1 MDVAVRPVRRVK
13 FPRVSWTARQCV
25 CLAVKALVFVGLI
38 AVAVRGGDWA
48 VGALDLLDP
57 AGRGVD
63 PLADWRLWA
72 AIAVYIALM
81 AIPFCPGIELG
92 LALMVIVGTKVV
104 PLVYLATVFAL
115 LIAFAVG
122 RFVPQ
127 LALIAIFNS
136 LGMHRTRDMLAR
148 IEALNAEERLAL
160 LQGAGKKV
168 QLLVRHRHLA
178 VAVALNLPGNIALGD
193 GGGIAL
199 AAGFS
204 RLFSLPAFALTALI
218 AVAPVPLAI
227 AILGS

>member
-1 MDVAVRPVRRVK
+1 MDIAVRSAHLMK
-13 FPRVSWTARQCV
+13 FPHASWTTRQCV
-25 CLAVKALVFVGLI
+25 CLAVKAIVFIGLI
-38 AVAVRGGDWA
+38 ALALRGGDWA
-48 VGALDLLDP
+48 LGALELLDP
-57 AGRGVD
+57 AGGVAD
-63 PLADWRLWA
+63 PFADWRLWA

-92 LALMVIVGTKVV
+92 LALMAIGGTKVV

-115 LIAFAVG
+115 LAAFAVG

-127 LALIAIFNS
+127 LALIGIFNS
-136 LGMHRTRDMLAR
+136 LGMHQTRDMLAR
-148 IEALNAEERLAL
+148 IQALNAEERLAL

-204 RLFSLPAFALTALI
+204 RLFSLPAFALTALV

-227 AILGS
+227 TILGS

>member
-1 MDVAVRPVRRVK
+1 MDIAVRSAHLMK
-13 FPRVSWTARQCV
+13 FPHASWTTRQCV
-25 CLAVKALVFVGLI
+25 CLAVKAIVFIGLI
-38 AVAVRGGDWA
+38 ALALRGGDWA
-48 VGALDLLDP
+48 LGALELLDP
-57 AGRGVD
+57 AGGVAD
-63 PLADWRLWA
+63 PFADWRLWA

-92 LALMVIVGTKVV
+92 LALMAIGGTKVV

-115 LIAFAVG
+115 LAAFAVG

-127 LALIAIFNS
+127 LALIGIFNS
-136 LGMHRTRDMLAR
+136 LGMHQTRDMLAR
-148 IEALNAEERLAL
+148 IQALNAEERLAL

-227 AILGS
+227 TILAS

>member
-1 MDVAVRPVRRVK
+1 M
-13 FPRVSWTARQCV
+13 
-25 CLAVKALVFVGLI
+25 
-38 AVAVRGGDWA
+38 
-48 VGALDLLDP
+48 
-57 AGRGVD
+57 
-63 PLADWRLWA
+63 
-72 AIAVYIALM
+72 
-81 AIPFCPGIELG
+81 
-92 LALMVIVGTKVV
+92 
-104 PLVYLATVFAL
+104 VYLATVFAL
-115 LIAFAVG
+115 LAAFAVG

-127 LALIAIFNS
+127 LALIGIFNS
-136 LGMHRTRDMLAR
+136 LGMHQTRDMLAR
-148 IEALNAEERLAL
+148 IQALNAEERLAL

-227 AILGS
+227 AFLGS